1 MPSPL
6 VKENLKATNLAMTSV
21 VPSTSAPF
29 ALVRHTY
36 CPTID
41 TGRNTT
47 AQARGLQPR
56 LQNWHRFSHD
66 AGLV

>member
-6 VKENLKATNLAMTSV
+6 VKENLKATNLAMTLV
-21 VPSTSAPF
+21 VPSTSSPV
-29 ALVRHTY
+29 ALVRRTY

-47 AQARGLQPR
+47 AQAGDAPAAATPKLAPIQP
-56 LQNWHRFSHD
+56 
-66 AGLV
+66 